1 MITESQKNQLQSKI
15 ENMITTIGLLGAI
28 KMVGGYSSFLKF
40 MKGVNWRKKD
50 FIIPVINEVIR
61 QYENFLTMLDIDLN
75 PIVVFDED
83 GKLCQIEAL
92 YNVSVQVYCYGGYK
106 YETELDD
113 YEIKYEELN
122 PFDLHTIFDGLMEY
136 YEN

>member
-1 MITESQKNQLQSKI
+1 MITKSQKSQLQSRI
-15 ENMITTIGLLGAI
+15 EKMITTIGLLDAI
-28 KMVGGYSSFLKF
+28 KMVGGYSSFLKL
-40 MKGVNWRKKD
+40 MKGVDWRKKD
-50 FIIPVINEVIR
+50 FIIPAIKEVIGE
-61 QYENFLTMLDIDLN
+61 YDNFLTMVDIDLN
-75 PIVVFDED
+75 PIEISDENNE
-83 GKLCQIEAL
+83 LCQIELL
-92 YNVSVQVYCYGGYK
+92 YSVSVHVYCYGGYK